1 MRKGGNTVLP
11 TEQDFDIPITYR
23 GVVYDAEQ
31 EIGTATAA
39 AIAGRNRRTIIN
51 WCKKGYLTSRK
62 IGGPRGQYEITIKD
76 LIERLQTPGSA
87 APRNADD
94 AA

>member
-1 MRKGGNTVLP
+1 MLP
-11 TEQDFDIPITYR
+11 TEHDFDVPVTYR

-31 EIGTATAA
+31 TIGTATAA

-51 WCKKGYLTSRK
+51 WCKKGYLTSLK

-76 LIERLQTPGSA
+76 LIECLQIPGSV
-87 APRNADD
+87 PPNADD